1 MTQIRAAL
9 DRWTRISRLDY
20 PVPAHGKSIFYT
32 LGGVS
37 FVGFLILF
45 LTGILMAQFFNPIPG
60 QAHDSVYALMV
71 EVPGGRYLRSLH
83 YWTAQAVIALLL
95 LHLIRVFLTGAYKSP
110 RQLTWLVGVGLL
122 AITLLGSY
130 FSGTVL
136 KADQEGADA
145 LHHYKESLEYLG
157 PVGDLLLGKSPAGAP
172 VEIRIYLSHVSLFLL
187 LLVGLMVSHFFFI
200 KTFNLSP
207 LPFGPSAAEREVP
220 QERMTSTF
228 LEHVKSILFFSLT
241 YYGFI
246 ALLAFF
252 FPASLGGAPGEMTG
266 IKPPWPFLWV
276 YGLENFWGIKAILI
290 GNGILFGLLL
300 LTPFLDRGASRH
312 WKDRKKT
319 LLSGGAVGLALIGLT
334 FYAWISPPQVHEGHS
349 HSEEEA
355 GHAPGNSDHPH
366 VEGEE
371 DHQD

>member
-1 MTQIRAAL
+1 MTQRRAAI
-9 DRWTRISRLDY
+9 DRWIGISRWDY
-20 PVPAHGKSIFYT
+20 PVPIHGKSIFYT
-32 LGGVS
+32 LGGIS
-37 FVGFLILF
+37 LIGFLILF
-45 LTGILMAQFFNPIPG
+45 LTGILIAQFFNPIPG

-83 YWTAQAVIALLL
+83 YWVAQAVIVLLL
-95 LHLIRVFLTGAYKSP
+95 LHLTRVFLSGAYKSP
-110 RQLTWLVGVGLL
+110 RRLTWLVGVGLL
-122 AITLLGSY
+122 ATTLLGSY

-157 PVGDLLLGKSPAGAP
+157 PIGRILLGGFPASAP
-172 VEIRIYLSHVSLFLL
+172 MEIRMYLSHISFFPL
-187 LLVGLMVSHFFFI
+187 LLVGLMVSHFFLI
-200 KTFNLSP
+200 KTFNISP

-228 LEHVKSILFFSLT
+228 LEHVKSILCFSLIC
-241 YYGFI
+241 YGFI

-252 FPASLGGAPGEMTG
+252 FPAPLGDAPGEMTG

-300 LTPFLDRGASRH
+300 LIPFLDRGASRH

-319 LLSGGAVGLALIGLT
+319 LLSGEVVGLALIGLT
-334 FYAWISPPQVHEGHS
+334 FYAWISPPQIHEGHS
-349 HSEEEA
+349 HSGEETS
-355 GHAPGNSDHPH
+355 HAAEDADHPH
-366 VEGEE
+366 AEGE
-371 DHQD
+371 DHHD